1 VPSFI
6 LSGAPF
12 FQHSRTKLG
21 TRFVAFEPKP
31 TLFKSAARYAI
42 DVKRTF
48 LIAMMA
54 FAGGGV
60 GGSECLVTP
69 SRYSVTL
76 RRGPL
81 LGGGIRYS
89 PRAGPICGARTG
101 LAMP

>member
-1 VPSFI
+1 MTGICAKETAEV
-6 LSGAPF
+6 
-12 FQHSRTKLG
+12 
-21 TRFVAFEPKP
+21 
-31 TLFKSAARYAI
+31 

-54 FAGGGV
+54 FGGGGV

-69 SRYSVTL
+69 
-76 RRGPL
+76 P
-81 LGGGIRYS
+81 RYS